1 MNRVKDFLNMIL
13 KNIIFVLAAVV
24 AGTVIMIA
32 VQCLPASTIKKH
44 VSESADV
51 FRSEGSYKAL
61 FKRYLW
67 ITVLDNYTDAT
78 MLTECVA
85 ADENRGVAYNAMNAA
100 YYLPTDIYKKP
111 SDALVIYADGQ
122 NEYYQQEYARYW
134 HGYKLFLRPLLLVFN
149 YSGIRIINGI
159 IAGLVTLAA
168 LWAVA
173 RRFGVKYLIAYMAA
187 IICMSPW
194 VIPFSM
200 QNSSIYYIMN
210 IGVIWLCLDSRIT
223 MESFRM
229 PVVLLVMGIMT
240 AFFDFLTYP
249 VASLGV
255 PLTICA
261 IMMKNEKLTDEL
273 YVLFKCCVSWAMGYG
288 LMWAGKW
295 AAGSVILHRNVIDNA
310 INQINYRSGNMYENV
325 IMGYMINEKIF
336 FFEKIE
342 NPFKTACV
350 DYVLAIMG
358 AIIAVSFILM
368 IIYRNEHLKRKK
380 NLLIFGFIALLPIAW
395 YCVVA
400 NHTIVHWFFVFR
412 GLVVFFFAMFAYCMT
427 CFGKRNDAEMMQ
439 KERKI

>member
-32 VQCLPASTIKKH
+32 VQCLPAGTIKKH

-61 FKRYLW
+61 FKRYPW

-168 LWAVA
+168 LW
-173 RRFGVKYLIAYMAA
+173 
-187 IICMSPW
+187 
-194 VIPFSM
+194 
-200 QNSSIYYIMN
+200 Q
-210 IGVIWLCLDSRIT
+210 
-223 MESFRM
+223 
-229 PVVLLVMGIMT
+229 
-240 AFFDFLTYP
+240 
-249 VASLGV
+249 
-255 PLTICA
+255 
-261 IMMKNEKLTDEL
+261 
-273 YVLFKCCVSWAMGYG
+273 
-288 LMWAGKW
+288 
-295 AAGSVILHRNVIDNA
+295 
-310 INQINYRSGNMYENV
+310 
-325 IMGYMINEKIF
+325 
-336 FFEKIE
+336 
-342 NPFKTACV
+342 
-350 DYVLAIMG
+350 
-358 AIIAVSFILM
+358 
-368 IIYRNEHLKRKK
+368 
-380 NLLIFGFIALLPIAW
+380 
-395 YCVVA
+395 
-400 NHTIVHWFFVFR
+400 
-412 GLVVFFFAMFAYCMT
+412 
-427 CFGKRNDAEMMQ
+427 
-439 KERKI
+439 